1 MTNKMPVVGQRYL
14 STRTGWEC
22 ELKRF
27 NEETATAYDK
37 YGTRLE
43 CVATR
48 FWDYFEELPEDNLQE
63 TKEVPVVASKD
74 FMEGYNAGW
83 NDFGFKKDYRFKES
97 TDNEPKG
104 NKTPN
109 PVDFEKG
116 EVNKVERA
124 LEAEKKPFFKVREEG
139 YFEGLPPSKEALARS
154 EETLKRMKEERVE
167 PVSIIEEVDGDGF
180 HLKIDGELFII
191 TNNGKEYY
199 RGKERLSGIGVTPS
213 SVIVSFINEKTNHNL
228 VLKERTVEPVSI
240 WKDVSELPRSSDV
253 IIQYD
258 YHADQHYTGIVTG
271 YFNEIDKTF
280 STMKGDRNI
289 PCSHIVK
296 YTTLTNF
303 VNAFEQMQK
312 DFKELK
318 RK

>member
-63 TKEVPVVASKD
+63 TEEVPVVASKD

-116 EVNKVERA
+116 EVNEKAKNLVTA
-124 LEAEKKPFFKVREEG
+124 LKAEKANTKTGWKETKGNKLSWDEFRDKHGEPQAEDMSKPEPKIDI
-139 YFEGLPPSKEALARS
+139 
-154 EETLKRMKEERVE
+154 KEEC
-167 PVSIIEEVDGDGF
+167 VD
-180 HLKIDGELFII
+180 
-191 TNNGKEYY
+191 
-199 RGKERLSGIGVTPS
+199 P
-213 SVIVSFINEKTNHNL
+213 IN
-228 VLKERTVEPVSI
+228 I
-240 WKDVSELPRSSDV
+240 WKDVSELPKICGTV
-253 IIQYD
+253 LVKWKNL
-258 YHADQHYTGIVTG
+258 TGIQMA
-271 YFNEIDKTF
+271 YFYAGDESFYTDSNCANEDEFVKQ
-280 STMKGDRNI
+280 NI
-289 PCSHIVK
+289 EKCCL
-296 YTTLTNF
+296 LTDFINS
-303 VNAFEQMQK
+303 FEQMQK
-312 DFKELK
+312 DIEELK